1 MTTAPVSLDEMI
13 QEVEREAERLED
25 VQKARVALGFANQPD
40 PTMMR
45 RAVVFRALQSRL
57 VDIRARQQARAAEY
71 DR

>member
-1 MTTAPVSLDEMI
+1 MTTTPVSLDEMI

-25 VQKARVALGFANQPD
+25 VQKARVALGFANRPD

-45 RAVVFRALQSRL
+45 RAVVFRALQSNL
-57 VDIRARQQARAAEY
+57 VDIRARQQARASEY